1 MLTCARLRTS
11 VLTSGALLVTGIVL
25 GGIGQVPIVSIPC
38 CYLSLFSIL
47 AGVALLVLT
56 FLISLLPSE
65 ARRLNECQH

>member
-11 VLTSGALLVTGIVL
+11 VLTSGALLAIGIVL
-25 GGIGQVPIVSIPC
+25 GGIGQVPMLCVHS

-47 AGVALLVLT
+47 AAVALLVLT